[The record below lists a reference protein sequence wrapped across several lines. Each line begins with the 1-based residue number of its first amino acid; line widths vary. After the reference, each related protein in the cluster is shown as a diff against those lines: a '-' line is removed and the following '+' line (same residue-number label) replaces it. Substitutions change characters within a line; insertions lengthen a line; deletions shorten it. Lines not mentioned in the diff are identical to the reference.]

1 MKRHQKHIQPA
12 KRLAFWMNWF
22 DQNFKKNL
30 SVDYLPSVR
39 DRAHKKILDKIDK
52 EASRPQS

>member
-1 MKRHQKHIQPA
+1 
-12 KRLAFWMNWF
+12 MNWF

-30 SVDYLPSVR
+30 SVDYLPSVK
-39 DRAHKKILDKIDK
+39 DRAHKEILSKIDK

>member
-1 MKRHQKHIQPA
+1 MKLHQNDSHPFE
-12 KRLAFWMNWF
+12 RLAYWMNWF

-30 SVDYLPSVR
+30 SVDYLPGVK
-39 DRAHKKILDKIDK
+39 DRTHKEIFNKIDK

>member
-1 MKRHQKHIQPA
+1 MKNHQNDFRPFE
-12 KRLAFWMNWF
+12 RLSYWMNWF

-30 SVDYLPSVR
+30 SVDYLPSVK
-39 DRAHKKILDKIDK
+39 DRAHKEILSKIDK